1 MKIANFLIAGAAA
14 LILTSCGGAMSFEEA
29 KKINEVESHDK
40 LTSEQKELII
50 KNSIEQTNAIEFNT
64 DFEDGFITAQ
74 TTYLEQAEEWA
85 KEDSNLKDLVDEFK
99 EAEQAY
105 KERKK
110 EYLREK
116 IEWAKDN
123 GLEKIAE
130 SAENTLK
137 SL

>member
-64 DFEDGFITAQ
+64 DFEDNFIADQ
-74 TTYLEQAEEWA
+74 ITYLEQAEEWA

-137 SL
+137 NL